1 VVLSASK
8 VIRHQRAVS
17 AGDGDRPR
25 KWRSDLAAAGVYL
38 GFALFVTARLWRD
51 LAHRRV
57 EINSDHS
64 QFIWFLRHAVRVV
77 TQGVDPF
84 YTHLINAPDGVNLM
98 TNTAALGLTIPMVP
112 VTMLLGPEVSFV
124 VLLMLGLAGTAF
136 GWYYVFSRH
145 LVESARSF
153 SIAAAVG
160 GGFCGFAPGM
170 ISHANGHV
178 NWTAQFLV
186 PFIVLATLRLRTW
199 KDGIPL
205 GLLVA
210 YQAFINEEVLLY
222 TALALAVFLA
232 AYGRLTRAR
241 FRAVLPGLA
250 VAAVI
255 AGLLLVYPLYRQ
267 FFGGQ
272 TYRGLPETVAHFR
285 ADLASYP
292 AFSRLSFGGMS
303 TSSRLAWNISEENTF
318 LGWPLLLVVIGM
330 IIWLWKSA
338 LVKAMAITAGVFFV
352 LSLGANLMV
361 GRRGTGIPLP
371 WLVLEKVPLL
381 GHVLVVR
388 FALVLIPIVG
398 ALLALTVSLIQPL
411 PDVRVRRL
419 AWAGLIAALLPILP
433 VPIPVHSWPTT
444 PSFITGGAWHA
455 WVPAGMAMVAVPVP
469 SEEFPGAMEWQ
480 RSASDFKLASGYFL
494 GPGGENGRA
503 RFGAPPRP
511 TATLIREV
519 YRSGKVPVVT
529 AQMQTDLRNDVA
541 YWNAA
546 ALVLP
551 DASLRVLEL
560 TALIDQLA
568 GPGWHVEDVTVWNV
582 RDLRVTG

>member
-1 VVLSASK
+1 M
-8 VIRHQRAVS
+8 IRHESVAQPA
-17 AGDGDRPR
+17 DDDRPR
-25 KWRSDLAAAGVYL
+25 TRRSDLYAALGYL
-38 GFALFVTARLWRD
+38 ACALFVTARIWRD

-84 YTHLINAPDGVNLM
+84 ATNMINVPDGVNLM
-98 TNTAALGLTIPMVP
+98 ANTAALGLTVPMVP

-124 VLLMLGLAGTAF
+124 LLLMIGLTGTAF

-145 LVESARSF
+145 LVESRL
-153 SIAAAVG
+153 AAAIG

-170 ISHANGHV
+170 ISHANGHI

-186 PFIVLATLRLRTW
+186 PFLVLATFRLRTW
-199 KDGIPL
+199 RDGIPL

-222 TALALAVFLA
+222 TALALGVFLFSYA
-232 AYGRLTRAR
+232 RLTRSPWR
-241 FRAVLPGLA
+241 VVLPGLG

-255 AGLLLVYPLYRQ
+255 AAVILAYPLYRQ

-272 TYRGLPETVAHFR
+272 TYSGLPEAVAHYR

-292 AFSRLSFGGMS
+292 AFSTLSFGGMS
-303 TSSRLAWNISEENTF
+303 TSTRLAWNVSEQNTF
-318 LGWPLLLVVIGM
+318 LGWPLLLVVVGM
-330 IIWLWKSA
+330 TIWLWQRP

-352 LSLGANLMV
+352 LSLGTNLMV

-371 WLVLEKVPLL
+371 WWALEKVPLL

-398 ALLALTVSLIQPL
+398 AILALAVSMIRGL
-411 PDVRVRRL
+411 PDVRWRRL
-419 AWAGLIAALLPILP
+419 AMAGLVAALLPILP
-433 VPIPVHSWPTT
+433 VPIPVRTLPTA
-444 PSFITGGAWHA
+444 PAFITSGAWRQ
-455 WVPAGMAMVAVPVP
+455 WVPAGMSIVAVPVP

-480 RSASDFKLASGYFL
+480 RSAGDFRLAGGYFL

-511 TATLIREV
+511 TASLIREV
-519 YRSGKVPVVT
+519 YRTGKVPVVT
-529 AQMQTDLRNDVA
+529 AQMQADLRNDA
-541 YWNAA
+541 AHWNAA

-551 DASLRVLEL
+551 DASLRVPEL
-560 TALIDQLA
+560 TRLLDQLA
-568 GPGWHVEDVTVWNV
+568 GPGWHVEDVTVWNLLSP
-582 RDLRVTG
+582 R